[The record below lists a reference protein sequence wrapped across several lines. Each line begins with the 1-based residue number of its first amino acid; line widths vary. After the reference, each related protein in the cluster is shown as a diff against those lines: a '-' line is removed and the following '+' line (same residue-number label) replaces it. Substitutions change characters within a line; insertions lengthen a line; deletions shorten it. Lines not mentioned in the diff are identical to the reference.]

1 MAGSSV
7 RRRWLA
13 ECVAYHGHLC
23 MGQVLG
29 VLIAE
34 RGMELI
40 GTKDP
45 REMIVVSENDRC
57 IADALQILTGT
68 RLGRRSFKL
77 RDMGKMAAVFLNTR
91 TKKAFRV
98 WLEGEP
104 VPGGRNFH
112 SLAPAERK
120 KALDEALMA
129 DTGSLLG
136 FEPVVI
142 EFSENEL
149 PGRPNVRVDC
159 ESCGE
164 RVMDGKHVV
173 RGKMRLCVSCARGA
187 YYKKATGSRRGRK
200 GTTGS
205 NGRKVQTGGKGG

>member
-1 MAGSSV
+1 MARSPGPSRKTRL
-7 RRRWLA
+7 RR
-13 ECVAYHGHLC
+13 CVAYHGHLC

-34 RGMELI
+34 RGMELV
-40 GTKDP
+40 GTDDP

-91 TKKAFRV
+91 TGKAFRV

-104 VPGGRNFH
+104 VPGGLDFH
-112 SLAPAERK
+112 SLSPAERK
-120 KALDEALMA
+120 RALDMVLNA
-129 DTGSLLG
+129 DTTKLLG
-136 FEPVVI
+136 CEPVI
-142 EFSENEL
+142 IRFSENEL
-149 PGRPNVRVDC
+149 PGRPKVRIDC
-159 ESCGE
+159 DGCGE

-173 RGKMRLCVSCARGA
+173 RGKRRLCVSCARGA
-187 YYKKATGSRRGRK
+187 YYRKAAGGSNGPRGRK
-200 GTTGS
+200 GSGA
-205 NGRKVQTGGKGG
+205 G